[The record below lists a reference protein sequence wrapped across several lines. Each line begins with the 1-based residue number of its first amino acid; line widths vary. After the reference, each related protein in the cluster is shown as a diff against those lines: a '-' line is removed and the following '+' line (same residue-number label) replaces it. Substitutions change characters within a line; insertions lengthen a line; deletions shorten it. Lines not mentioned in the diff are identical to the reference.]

1 MRQSKDHYAILFGI
15 LLVLLTFF
23 LILDI
28 QTGLNLRGGYLPIP
42 KNLNLPVGQMMQN
55 QKKLPFEINNNHGNM
70 NQEKKV
76 ENTFTSLNEKI
87 GQR

>member
-15 LLVLLTFF
+15 SLVLLTFF

-42 KNLNLPVGQMMQN
+42 KNHNLPVRQMAEN
-55 QKKLPFEINNNHGNM
+55 QEKLSSEINQSHGNM
-70 NQEKKV
+70 NGEQKV
-76 ENTFTSLNEKI
+76 ENTLTSLKKKI